1 MKGLSLCSFFSIAA
15 ARNKGKNRKAAQ
27 PSTSAQTQVATDSLR
42 DLDERLS
49 ALERDNI
56 ELKRDNVELKRANV
70 ELKRANVELKR
81 ANVELKTT
89 VDRVSILKLFHSLRI
104 HISSPALDID

>member
-1 MKGLSLCSFFSIAA
+1 MFLFFFIAA
-15 ARNKGKNRKAAQ
+15 ARKKGKNRKAAQ
-27 PSTSAQTQVATDSLR
+27 PSTSAQTQVAADSLR

-56 ELKRDNVELKRANV
+56 ELKKDNIA
-70 ELKRANVELKR
+70 LKR

>member
-1 MKGLSLCSFFSIAA
+1 M
-15 ARNKGKNRKAAQ
+15 
-27 PSTSAQTQVATDSLR
+27 ATDSLR

-56 ELKRDNVELKRANV
+56 ELKKDNIELKKDNI
-70 ELKRANVELKR
+70 ELKKDNIELKKDNIELKR

-89 VDRVSILKLFHSLRI
+89 VDRVSVLKLFHSLRI
-104 HISSPALDID
+104 HISSPALDIN